1 MVVAMK
7 ITELVLP
14 PFTSRPS
21 AHWPAENQGCLATMN
36 PSDQTK
42 QPMPPRDGEVDEVI
56 ELTEV
61 VEEAPAEATQETAPE
76 MEDDG
81 TAEVVLDYR
90 PESEGLASLKS
101 PAEAGEQPAASPA
114 APREESLDDFL
125 ASLPELP
132 EDLDISPE
140 APPPPRPQVQDLPQ
154 DLAQRLSDAEL
165 EDMVRQVVQETV
177 DRLARELFPQ
187 MAAGAI
193 ERELNLIKKR
203 LTEPD

>member
-1 MVVAMK
+1 
-7 ITELVLP
+7 
-14 PFTSRPS
+14 
-21 AHWPAENQGCLATMN
+21 MN

-42 QPMPPRDGEVDEVI
+42 PSPPPPDGEVDEVI

-61 VEEAPAEATQETAPE
+61 VEEAPAESAQETPTE
-76 MEDDG
+76 MVDEG

-90 PESEGLASLKS
+90 PESEDLASLKS
-101 PAEAGEQPAASPA
+101 SAEPAEPQEEKPA
-114 APREESLDDFL
+114 APQEESLDDFL
-125 ASLPELP
+125 SSLPDLP

-140 APPPPRPQVQDLPQ
+140 ASPPSRPQVQDLPQ
-154 DLAQRLSDAEL
+154 DMAQRLSDAEL
-165 EDMVRQVVQETV
+165 LDMVRQVVQETV

-187 MAAGAI
+187 MAAEAI

>member
-1 MVVAMK
+1 
-7 ITELVLP
+7 
-14 PFTSRPS
+14 
-21 AHWPAENQGCLATMN
+21 MN

-42 QPMPPRDGEVDEVI
+42 PSPPSPDRESDEVI

-61 VEEAPAEATQETAPE
+61 VDEVIELTEAVEEASAEAAPE
-76 MEDDG
+76 AAAETVDEG

-90 PESEGLASLKS
+90 PGGVDLASLKAS
-101 PAEAGEQPAASPA
+101 AEPVEPQEEKPA
-114 APREESLDDFL
+114 APLEESLDDFL
-125 ASLPELP
+125 ASLPDLP

-140 APPPPRPQVQDLPQ
+140 ASPPPRSQIQDLPQ

-165 EDMVRQVVQETV
+165 QDMVRQIVQETV
-177 DRLARELFPQ
+177 DRLARELMPR
-187 MAAGAI
+187 MAAEAI

>member
-1 MVVAMK
+1 MN
-7 ITELVLP
+7 
-14 PFTSRPS
+14 PFDQTRPS
-21 AHWPAENQGCLATMN
+21 
-36 PSDQTK
+36 
-42 QPMPPRDGEVDEVI
+42 PPPPDGEVDEVI
-56 ELTEV
+56 DLTEV
-61 VEEAPAEATQETAPE
+61 VEEAPAGAAREAPTEVADE
-76 MEDDG
+76 G

-90 PESEGLASLKS
+90 PGSEDLSSLKS
-101 PAEAGEQPAASPA
+101 WAEPAEPQVEKPA

-140 APPPPRPQVQDLPQ
+140 ASPPPRPQALDLPQ

-165 EDMVRQVVQETV
+165 QDMVRQVIQETV

-187 MAAGAI
+187 MAADAI